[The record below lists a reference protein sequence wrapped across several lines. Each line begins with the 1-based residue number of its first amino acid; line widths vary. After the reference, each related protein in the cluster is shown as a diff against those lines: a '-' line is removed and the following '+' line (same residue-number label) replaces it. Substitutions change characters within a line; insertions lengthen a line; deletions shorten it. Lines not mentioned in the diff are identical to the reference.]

1 MSDTPAG
8 IRLGRIGQVA
18 QHVADIDRSVA
29 FYRDALGLPL
39 SFMAAPSLAFFDCAG
54 TRLMLSAEGGDDAA
68 GAAAQ
73 PSSTFLYFSVADIAA
88 ARDTLRS
95 RGVVFTDEPH
105 IVARTGDVDVWM
117 TFFRDPDGHPLA
129 LMSEVLSAAPT
140 GDDGA

>member
-1 MSDTPAG
+1 M
-8 IRLGRIGQVA
+8 
-18 QHVADIDRSVA
+18 
-29 FYRDALGLPL
+29 
-39 SFMAAPSLAFFDCAG
+39 
-54 TRLMLSAEGGDDAA
+54 
-68 GAAAQ
+68 
-73 PSSTFLYFSVADIAA
+73 ADIAA